1 MVSEITGALRAFQ
14 GTRKAWQLCQRAG
27 LDPSAPGSTFT
38 AVEGALQDGHRDLL
52 PQGTPNGHCAVPA
65 LHACHV
71 DDASGIEK
79 EVSTDTWTVETAEKH
94 TQKELQVNNSL
105 CGTMNR

>member
-1 MVSEITGALRAFQ
+1 MQLEM
-14 GTRKAWQLCQRAG
+14 QLCQRAR
-27 LDPSAPGSTFT
+27 LDPRAPGSTCT

-52 PQGTPNGHCAVPA
+52 PQGTPDGHRAVPA

-79 EVSTDTWTVETAEKH
+79 QVSTDTWRAETGEKH
-94 TQKELQVNNSL
+94 TQKELEENDSL
-105 CGTMNR
+105 WGTMNR